1 MATMIEEFLTFSK
14 SKRLRDFER
23 EEIDNCVLV
32 LSSMLPN
39 LPVGPRARVVA
50 RLSDPSFRDI
60 MRVFLRGNAEDMME
74 LVKMVMNG
82 DV

>member
-1 MATMIEEFLTFSK
+1 MTT
-14 SKRLRDFER
+14 
-23 EEIDNCVLV
+23 
-32 LSSMLPN
+32 LPN

-60 MRVFLRGNAEDMME
+60 MRVFLLGSAEDLAE

-82 DV
+82 DI